1 MVPPGT
7 VDPGPV
13 HPAVGGPSLTH
24 GRRGN
29 IAPPRYHRFGSHL
42 PAQGGSQPHTR
53 PEGKYSSPRYHR
65 FGSHLPA
72 QGGPSLTRGLR
83 GGIGPPGIP

>member
-42 PAQGGSQPHTR
+42 PAQGG
-53 PEGKYSSPRYHR
+53 
-65 FGSHLPA
+65 
-72 QGGPSLTRGLR
+72 PSLTRGLR